1 LLDTLLLRVNC
12 FQLSIDH
19 QKTVCINISY
29 FNRMIHD
36 AANPEGPNV
45 CPPKIHTRAALPSI
59 HVKAAPPLSL
69 SLSLSPSIKFQL
81 NLAYQI
87 ERDCGDCPPIQTC
100 STAAT
105 IKTRSSLSSNQFCSC
120 PDLNSVMISQ
130 PSKMTSSEA
139 RRNKRRSFRISESE
153 RKQKYCQSHLFV

>member
-1 LLDTLLLRVNC
+1 MMLPTLRVPT
-12 FQLSIDH
+12 FAHPKSI
-19 QKTVCINISY
+19 
-29 FNRMIHD
+29 
-36 AANPEGPNV
+36 PERPS
-45 CPPKIHTRAALPSI
+45 LPSMSRPR
-59 HVKAAPPLSL
+59 HLSL